1 MQIITDSSCDLPKD
15 IIDKYKIMVVPLS
28 IEIDDKNY
36 VDGIELSHQEFF
48 NKMAASKNL
57 PKTAQPSPHSFI
69 EAFKEGA
76 KRAKETLSIH
86 LSSKLSGT
94 FDCANMAKD
103 MAGEDVEIFDSLNG
117 SLGLGLQVLKACQM
131 LEEGF
136 DKSKIIE
143 KLREYRE
150 QMRVFVYLE
159 TLENAVKGGRVS
171 KTKEMMASML
181 NLKFVVHVEEGYV
194 KLLKTLRGKKKA
206 ISFMIDKLAEE
217 NVNFKER
224 IIGITHCDCI
234 EDAIALKN
242 EIIKRF
248 NPSEV
253 IVTTMGPVIGTH
265 AGIGGLLVCY

>member
-1 MQIITDSSCDLPKD
+1 MQIITDSSCDLPKEYVDKYD
-15 IIDKYKIMVVPLS
+15 IIIVPLH
-28 IEIDDKNY
+28 IDIDGTNY
-36 VDGIELSHQEFF
+36 VDGIELSHYDFYE
-48 NKMAASKNL
+48 KMEAAEGL
-57 PKTAQPSPHSFI
+57 PKTSQPSPQSFI

-76 KRAKETLSIH
+76 KKAKESLSIH

-94 FDCANMAKD
+94 FDCANMSKEL
-103 MAGEDVEIFDSLNG
+103 AGEDVEVFDSLSG
-117 SLGLGLQVLKACQM
+117 SLGLGMQVLKACHM

-136 DKSKIIE
+136 ERSKIIE
-143 KLREYRE
+143 KLREYRD
-150 QMRVFVYLE
+150 QMKVFVYLE

-171 KTKEMMASML
+171 KTKEMMASIL

-206 ISFMIDKLAEE
+206 IGFMLDKLAEE
-217 NVNFKER
+217 NINFKER

-253 IVTTMGPVIGTH
+253 IITTMGPVIGTH
-265 AGIGGLLVCY
+265 SGKGGLLVCY